1 MGDEVKFLWR
11 DAEAGEDSHAIG
23 LVNSFLEGVRDSGL
37 SEDFKLHVVQ
47 GDNKIDF
54 NIAIKAHKGLPS
66 DQKDTILKRVRALR
80 APDFGAAN
88 TWIYNSFD
96 LDLEIFHSEDPQDP
110 IFFDMFIRF
119 STVEGKNISTNDKL
133 KEVGGRAGKCFSKA
147 IHFLF
152 DM

>member
-1 MGDEVKFLWR
+1 MGQEVKFLWR
-11 DAEAGEDSHAIG
+11 DAEAGEDIHAIG
-23 LVNSFLEGVRDSGL
+23 LVNSFLDGVRSSGL

-54 NIAIKAHKGLPS
+54 NIAIKAHKKLPD
-66 DQKDTILKRVRALR
+66 DQQDNVLKRVRSLR

-119 STVEGKNISTNDKL
+119 STVEGKNISSNDKL
-133 KEVGGRAGKCFSKA
+133 KEVGERAGKCFSKG

>member
-1 MGDEVKFLWR
+1 MIQKQLTFIQTLDLF
-11 DAEAGEDSHAIG
+11 
-23 LVNSFLEGVRDSGL
+23 NSFLDGVKGSGL

-96 LDLEIFHSEDPQDP
+96 LDLK
-110 IFFDMFIRF
+110 FFIARTHKIQSFLICSFVSAR
-119 STVEGKNISTNDKL
+119 L
-133 KEVGGRAGKCFSKA
+133 KERIYPLTIS
-147 IHFLF
+147 
-152 DM
+152 

>member
-1 MGDEVKFLWR
+1 MDQEIKFLWR
-11 DAEAGEDSHAIG
+11 DSDAGEDRNAVS
-23 LVNSFLEGVRDSGL
+23 LVNSFMEGVKTSGL
-37 SEDFKLHVVQ
+37 SEEFKLHVVQ

-54 NIAIKAHKGLPS
+54 NIAIKAHKNLPGGS
-66 DQKDTILKRVRALR
+66 EETILKRVRSLR

-96 LDLEIFHSEDPQDP
+96 LDLEIFHSEDQQDP
-110 IFFDMFIRF
+110 VFFDMFIRF
-119 STVEGKNISTNDKL
+119 STVEGKSISTNDKL
-133 KEVGGRAGKCFSKA
+133 KEVGERAGKCFSKA